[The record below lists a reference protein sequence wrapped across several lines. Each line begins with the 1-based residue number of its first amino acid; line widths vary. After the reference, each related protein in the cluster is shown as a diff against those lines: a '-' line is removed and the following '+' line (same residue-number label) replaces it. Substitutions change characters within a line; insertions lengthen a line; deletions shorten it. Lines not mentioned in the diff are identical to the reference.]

1 MIWVGIGIAMS
12 SNENH
17 KRRSIGWLIVA
28 IATLTDG
35 ICTLL
40 QSRPIHGVIILVI
53 AVVDFWL
60 YSFWRKKYKDSLV
73 SEREKFLDEIME
85 SRKI

>member
-12 SNENH
+12 SRENH
-17 KRRSIGWLIVA
+17 KRRSNGWLIVA
-28 IATLTDG
+28 IATLIDG

-40 QSRPIHGVIILVI
+40 QSRPTHGAFILVI

-60 YSFWRKKYKDSLV
+60 YSFWRKKYKDSLT
-73 SEREKFLDEIME
+73 SDREKFLEEIME
-85 SRKI
+85 NRKK